1 MVYFGKLFYLCSTN
15 KNLINE
21 KAVTD
26 SNMTF
31 DNIYSEYYQ
40 RCFLF
45 AKSYLHDEMLSK
57 DIASEAMISL
67 WTTMKTEEVD
77 NVRAFLM
84 TVVKNQSLNHLRNE
98 HLRMEAREN
107 ILNDELYELEFRI
120 SSLDA
125 CNPTDIFSEEID
137 RIVNRT
143 LDTLP
148 LQTRNVFRMSR
159 YENKSIKEI
168 ADSLNISV
176 KGVDYH
182 ISKALKA
189 LRVSLK
195 DYLYLFFF

>member
-1 MVYFGKLFYLCSTN
+1 MRKPGN
-15 KNLINE
+15 
-21 KAVTD
+21 VTD

-67 WTTMKTEEVD
+67 WTTMKTEEMD
-77 NVRAFLM
+77 NVRTILM
-84 TVVKNQSLNHLRNE
+84 TAVKNQSLTHLRNE
-98 HLRMEAREN
+98 QMRMEAREN

>member
-1 MVYFGKLFYLCSTN
+1 MRKPGN
-15 KNLINE
+15 
-21 KAVTD
+21 VTD

-107 ILNDELYELEFRI
+107 ILNDELYERR
-120 SSLDA
+120 
-125 CNPTDIFSEEID
+125 IFS
-137 RIVNRT
+137 RKR
-143 LDTLP
+143 
-148 LQTRNVFRMSR
+148 
-159 YENKSIKEI
+159 
-168 ADSLNISV
+168 
-176 KGVDYH
+176 
-182 ISKALKA
+182 
-189 LRVSLK
+189 
-195 DYLYLFFF
+195 